1 VTTERHARI
10 LLQRVAHLRQ
20 LVRELETDSVE
31 WSCDADLQRTFKR
44 VKVQLDDATLALSL
58 LQPMKKH

>member
-1 VTTERHARI
+1 M

-31 WSCDADLQRTFKR
+31 WACDADLQRTFKR